1 MKLKS
6 IQVIHPFLFAIYPV
20 VFLFSHNMV
29 ELSLLERSSIL
40 RIVVPTAMLLCLTC
54 LLMGLMNIFFGNRQ
68 KTGIIVSLFLFLF
81 FSYGHSYNITVDTLG
96 DDILFIIAGFYVEY
110 YMFYYSACLI
120 LFILVT
126 YLLRRTRR
134 NLSTFTQFLNITTG
148 VLVIVSL
155 VNIGFH
161 EIRRATLPETR
172 NIERIEANSTDADP
186 TAIFPDIYYIVLDEY
201 AAASTLKEHYHYDNQ
216 KFLDSLTEKGFYIAS
231 KSRSNYPFT
240 TLSFPSFLNLEYMN
254 YLRDRLD
261 VDETVLIQMT
271 KDNKVMR
278 FLKSKGYKLIHFRTG
293 YAPTERNPYA
303 DWDVECDQTIVKD
316 RFIRLFIQ
324 STVLEPFL
332 RRYTSTSKREKIQC
346 QFSTLAQLHKIKEPI
361 FVLAHILAPHWP
373 YVFGANGEEVSE
385 EDHRTVEEKQLY
397 LNQLIFITKKLE
409 LLINEI
415 LSKAEKPPIIIVQS
429 DTGPWINPPIE
440 KGYDR
445 VSIIGRMRILSA
457 YYLPGGGD
465 ALLYETITPVNTFRI
480 IFNYYFGTN
489 YELLD
494 DQSYYA
500 EPWITPY
507 KFTNLTDIVKYD

>member
-1 MKLKS
+1 MK
-6 IQVIHPFLFAIYPV
+6 I
-20 VFLFSHNMV
+20 N
-29 ELSLLERSSIL
+29 
-40 RIVVPTAMLLCLTC
+40 
-54 LLMGLMNIFFGNRQ
+54 FGDKQ
-68 KTGIIVSLFLFLF
+68 KAGVLVSLFLFLF
-81 FSYGHSYNITVDTLG
+81 FSYGHSYNAMVDTWE
-96 DDILFIIAGFYVEY
+96 DDILFIIGGFHVEY
-110 YMFYYSACLI
+110 YMFYYSACLT
-120 LFILVT
+120 LFVLVT

-134 NLSTFTQFLNITTG
+134 NLSTFTQFLNIATG
-148 VLVIVSL
+148 TLVVVSL

-161 EIRRATLPETR
+161 EIRRIALPDTR
-172 NIERIEANSTDADP
+172 NIGRIEANSTDAD
-186 TAIFPDIYYIVLDEY
+186 TATIFPDIYYIVLDEY
-201 AAASTLKEHYHYDNQ
+201 AAASTLKESYHYDNQ
-216 KFLDSLTEKGFYIAS
+216 EFLNYLTEKGFYVAS

-240 TLSFPSFLNLEYMN
+240 TLSLPSTLNLEYVN
-254 YLRDRLD
+254 YLSDRLD

-271 KDNKVMR
+271 KDNKVIR
-278 FLKSKGYKLIHFRTG
+278 FLKSKGYKFIHFQTG
-293 YAPTERNPYA
+293 YAPTERNPHA
-303 DWDVECDQTIVKD
+303 DWDVECDRTLVKD

-324 STVLEPFL
+324 STMIEPFL

-346 QFSTLAQLHKIKEPI
+346 QFSMLTQLHKIKEPI

-385 EDHRTVEEKQLY
+385 EERRTVEEKQLY

-409 LLINEI
+409 LLVNEI
-415 LSKAEKPPIIIVQS
+415 LSRAEKPPIIIVQS
-429 DTGPWINPPIE
+429 DTGSWINPPIE

-445 VSIIGRMRILSA
+445 VSIIGRMRILNA

-489 YELLD
+489 YELLE

-507 KFTNLTDIVKYD
+507 KFTNLTNIVKYD